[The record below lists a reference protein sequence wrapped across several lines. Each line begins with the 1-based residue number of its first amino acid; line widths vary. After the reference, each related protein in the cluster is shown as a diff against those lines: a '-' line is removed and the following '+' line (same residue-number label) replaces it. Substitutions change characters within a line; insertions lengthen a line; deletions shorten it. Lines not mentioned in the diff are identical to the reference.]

1 MIQDRTP
8 VYSVI
13 QALYWMLFGSVIGFA
28 PVFLL
33 DQGLSASSIGVLVAL
48 ANTAGAFLQPA
59 VAALADRRRRL
70 SLSRLISLFALGL
83 ALCGGLISWLP
94 RGVML
99 AVFAGLITL
108 AWILMPLVNAV
119 GMVLNQA
126 GMHCNYGVARA
137 MGSLGFAALSF
148 FMGWLIPAWG
158 ARWIPTVAA
167 VLAALL
173 GLMFLLVRMPAA
185 SLGSATDV
193 PPADEGMLGF
203 FRRYP
208 GFWLVLGGVTLIFSF
223 HNLTSTYLIQM
234 IRQVGGGDADLANT
248 LGLAAL
254 LELPAMIGFQYLA
267 RRLGSAGVMKLAA
280 VFWVVKALAY
290 LAAGQ
295 VWQIYGTQVFHGLA
309 FAPFMPAIVYYSNEQ
324 MRSGDGIKGQA
335 MMTTANTMGG
345 ILGNTMGGF
354 LIDLAGVPLMLAA
367 GAALTLT
374 GAGALFAGLAR
385 TPERS

>member
-1 MIQDRTP
+1 MSQDRTA

-13 QALYWMLFGSVIGFA
+13 QALYWMLFGSIIAFA

-59 VAALADRRRRL
+59 VAALADRRRSF
-70 SLSRLISLFALGL
+70 SLSRLISLFALGVT
-83 ALCGGLISWLP
+83 LCGGLVFWLP
-94 RGVML
+94 RGAML
-99 AVFAGLITL
+99 LMFAGLITL
-108 AWILMPLVNAV
+108 TWILMPLVNAV
-119 GMVLNQA
+119 GMVFNQA
-126 GMHCNYGVARA
+126 GMSCNYGIARA

-148 FMGWLIPAWG
+148 FMGRLIPARG
-158 ARWIPTVAA
+158 AQWIPIVAA

-173 GLMFLLVRMPAA
+173 GLMFRFVRIPAV
-185 SLGSATDV
+185 SLGSAGDD
-193 PPADEGMLGF
+193 PRPADGLRGF

-208 GFWLVLGGVTLIFSF
+208 GFFLVLAGVMLIFSF
-223 HNLTSTYLIQM
+223 HNLTSTYLIQL
-234 IRQVGGGDADLANT
+234 IRHVGGGEADLANT

-254 LELPAMIGFQYLA
+254 LELPAMIGFQFLA
-267 RRLGSAGVMKLAA
+267 RRLGSAGVMKVAA
-280 VFWVVKALAY
+280 VFWVVKAGAY

-295 VWQIYGTQVFHGLA
+295 VFHIYGTQVFHGLA
-309 FAPFMPAIVYYSNEQ
+309 FAPFMPAIVYYSNER

-354 LIDLAGVPLMLAA
+354 LIDLAGVPMMLAA
-367 GAALTLT
+367 GAALALT
-374 GAGALFAGLAR
+374 GAAALFAGLAR
-385 TPERS
+385 PPERS